1 MKFRVPLMNDQQS
14 SNSNYILEYVRKFQI
29 FSFSRI
35 LRIRFPFGFSSRMLF
50 LIWCVFGGFL
60 LHFFESV
67 FLDILLKTNYE
78 KPVDTAEDVRDRN
91 LTVVNGPGTESIV
104 EILKNSPSAITRQLA
119 ERTVVA
125 KVIFFLPPFVN
136 VLIFFKGLG

>member
-1 MKFRVPLMNDQQS
+1 MKFRVPLLNDQQS
-14 SNSNYILEYVRKFQI
+14 SSSNYNILEYVRKFQI

-91 LTVVNGPGTESIV
+91 LTVIFSPGAESIV
-104 EILKNSPSAITRQLA
+104 ENFKNSPSAITRALA
-119 ERTVVA
+119 ERTIVP
-125 KVIFFLPPFVN
+125 KVIFFLQPLN
-136 VLIFFKGLG
+136 LLI

>member
-1 MKFRVPLMNDQQS
+1 
-14 SNSNYILEYVRKFQI
+14 
-29 FSFSRI
+29 
-35 LRIRFPFGFSSRMLF
+35 MLF

-91 LTVVNGPGTESIV
+91 LTIVYAPGTESIV
-104 EILKNSPSAITRQLA
+104 EMLKNSPSAITRELA
-119 ERTVVA
+119 ERTIVP
-125 KVIFFLPPFVN
+125 KVIFYFYNLF
-136 VLIFFKGLG
+136 I